1 MLPSASVYSFTRLK
15 SYVVGLNSF
24 HPASSTSHLF
34 LNRVKSPAGSPVA
47 STSISPV
54 VSVAVTSAA
63 AAAADSDNFRIEDY

>member
-1 MLPSASVYSFTRLK
+1 
-15 SYVVGLNSF
+15 
-24 HPASSTSHLF
+24 
-34 LNRVKSPAGSPVA
+34 VKSPAGSPVA